1 MHSGS
6 VQRAQEC
13 WGGFS
18 HALLVWSLAATAV
31 VGSAITFKEYAV
43 RNGVKLP
50 LLMASQVVEQVPGA
64 MTTAAERV
72 RDEIEQQDV
81 KQGSSS
87 EPRDDAKVAS
97 AVEATPDTNVKTIS
111 VAPKFLFDENAVDAD
126 FVGPP
131 EPDSFINDEQLR
143 WFHGRPIRPS
153 KVLWMRVTGY
163 SPDEKSCGTS
173 ADGRTAT
180 MHCVTTNAFLLVAAD
195 PNVLPYGSM
204 LTIPGYAAPEDAEK
218 VADVDITA
226 NWANER
232 AQKPGAEGVVPVL
245 DCGGAIKGFRLD
257 LLFPTH
263 EAARAWGTKMLP
275 VTVWEYADG
284 KPKPNPRRLR

>member
-1 MHSGS
+1 M
-6 VQRAQEC
+6 
-13 WGGFS
+13 
-18 HALLVWSLAATAV
+18 WSLGAAAIAT
-31 VGSAITFKEYAV
+31 SAITFKEFAV

-50 LLMASQVVEQVPGA
+50 LLMASQV
-64 MTTAAERV
+64 
-72 RDEIEQQDV
+72 IEQTPGT
-81 KQGSSS
+81 KS
-87 EPRDDAKVAS
+87 ETVFANSQSYAHDKSLEAIAVAPKS
-97 AVEATPDTNVKTIS
+97 DEPQIKTIS
-111 VAPKFLFDENAVDAD
+111 ASPVFAGDQPNDQSDID
-126 FVGPP
+126 PTFVGPP
-131 EPDSFINDEQLR
+131 EPDWFTTDEQLR
-143 WFHGRPIRPS
+143 WFHGRPIRPA
-153 KVLWMRVTGY
+153 KVLWMRVTAY

-218 VADVDITA
+218 IPDVDITA

-232 AQKPGAEGVVPVL
+232 AMKPGAEGVVPVL

-263 EAARAWGTKMLP
+263 ESARAWGTKMLP